1 MIAFGWFG
9 RPTGN
14 VGVLVLVLLV
24 MVVSSS
30 LGLSLLTVA
39 AFADNIKY
47 PSFSFFFSTNHLSGE
62 KCSPITFLHTSKLFY
77 TEDMANS
84 DDNDDE
90 RGLPKPQSNSGNSSS
105 SSSFRSG
112 GQDLAKG
119 FYRQMQGQNDDNIT
133 DDSSKTKPRPSLFE
147 EQVRYQNSQPFSQ
160 RRLIST
166 SSSSSSTNSMNGR
179 FSKRKYTGQSDSL
192 LNEIVPLGTRE
203 QRTNINSVQRQSM
216 MEREYQLAGRGAGVG
231 LALQAIVAVFALI
244 FYIYV
249 GWSGGIVSGDVD
261 RTNFG
266 GSSDDGDTMYYY
278 EQVVTPVPRDSETS
292 VWL

>member
-166 SSSSSSTNSMNGR
+166 SSSSSSTNSMKGR